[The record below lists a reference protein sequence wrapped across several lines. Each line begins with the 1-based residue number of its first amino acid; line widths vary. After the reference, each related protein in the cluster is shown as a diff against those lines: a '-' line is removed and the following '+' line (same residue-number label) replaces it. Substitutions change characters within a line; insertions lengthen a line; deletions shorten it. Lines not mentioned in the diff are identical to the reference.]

1 MRRLSVLVVGLSLA
15 VLMPARMAAAATQL
29 SIWPA
34 DYTYGTPAG
43 QFAWS
48 ATSYGIGFEQ
58 SLGPFVS
65 LQTRLAYGPMTNFYF
80 RGAAM
85 SGYTGSVVVG
95 DTALRVGLN
104 TGPIGLSAF
113 GGYGGLFFNASG
125 STASDRVILQSSG
138 ARLGV
143 EASVTPAPGVLLR
156 GSYTMTTALTTN
168 ANVSVSSPPPA
179 VAASYNG
186 SGSGNEYEIALLL
199 SPVPLTSV
207 YAGYRSGTQQ
217 ISWSGGGGNTT
228 NTFSGW
234 IVGVELR
241 F

>member
-1 MRRLSVLVVGLSLA
+1 MRRLGALVIGLSLA
-15 VLMPARMAAAATQL
+15 VLMPARTAAAATQL

-65 LQTRLAYGPMTNFYF
+65 LQTRLAYGPITNLNF
-80 RGAAM
+80 RGSAL
-85 SGYTGSVVVG
+85 SGYTGSVLLA
-95 DTALRVGLN
+95 DSALRVGLSA
-104 TGPIGLSAF
+104 GPVALAAF
-113 GGYGGLFFNASG
+113 GGYGGLFFNATG
-125 STASDRVILQSSG
+125 PTAPDRVLLLSSG

-143 EASVTPAPGVLLR
+143 EASVAPAPGILLR
-156 GSYTMTTALTTN
+156 GTYTVATALTTN
-168 ANVSVSSPPPA
+168 ANVSVSAPLPA
-179 VAASYNG
+179 VAATYNG
-186 SGSGNEYEIALLL
+186 TGNGNEYEIALVL

-217 ISWSGGGGNTT
+217 ISWTGGGNTT

-234 IVGVELR
+234 IVGMELR